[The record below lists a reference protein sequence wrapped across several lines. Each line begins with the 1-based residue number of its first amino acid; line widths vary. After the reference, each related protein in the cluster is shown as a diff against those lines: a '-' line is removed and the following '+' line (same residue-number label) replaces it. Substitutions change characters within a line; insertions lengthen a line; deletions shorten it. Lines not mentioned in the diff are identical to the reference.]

1 MKNKED
7 KNIEKLVENLM
18 AETAMESPSVD
29 FTAKVMS
36 GVFAVE
42 KKRSLVYKPLISKWA
57 WYIILGSFACLF
69 SFVLFKNHQNTPM
82 ESYFNFSLFNSAKI
96 FNLFSGFQISQ
107 MTANVLLA
115 ASAMLFIQIFL
126 LRSYLNKRFHK

>member
-18 AETAMESPSVD
+18 SETTLESPSID

-36 GVFAVE
+36 GVFAV
-42 KKRSLVYKPLISKWA
+42 KKRKLVYKPPISKWA
-57 WYIILGSFACLF
+57 WYIIFGSFAFLF
-69 SFVLFKNHQNTPM
+69 AFVIYNNQQNTATD
-82 ESYFNFSLFNSAKI
+82 SYFNFTFFNSEKF
-96 FNLFSGFQISQ
+96 FNLFSRFQISS